1 MKPARKE
8 LNLAGRIVGLTLLAL
23 SHEDERPDLTDTERL
38 IMRAA
43 RMWGRRGLQAL
54 DLEVPER
61 LSIPAALEMARE
73 LLLDR
78 AAWEVQKVAWMV
90 PEEQM
95 MTRYAFIRH
104 HAPKWPVRHQCR
116 LLGVSAIGYYAW
128 VTRPEPLPAPAPR
141 WQAAAQ

>member
-1 MKPARKE
+1 MTAHATRSTDPSHPLKPARKE

-23 SHEDERPDLTDTERL
+23 SHEDDLPDLSATERL

-54 DLEVPER
+54 DLEVPGR

-90 PEEQM
+90 PEEELAASQNY
-95 MTRYAFIRH
+95 REAQ
-104 HAPKWPVRHQCR
+104 AR
-116 LLGVSAIGYYAW
+116 LEEVQAK
-128 VTRPEPLPAPAPR
+128 RDR
-141 WQAAAQ
+141 KAAAKAARK